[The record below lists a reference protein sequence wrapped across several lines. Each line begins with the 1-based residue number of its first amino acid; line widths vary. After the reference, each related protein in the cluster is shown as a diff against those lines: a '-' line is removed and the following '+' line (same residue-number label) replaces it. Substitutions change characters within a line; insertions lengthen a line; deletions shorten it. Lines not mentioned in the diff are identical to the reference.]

1 MPEARAI
8 AFYLPQFNPVAVN
21 DQFWGKGFTEWT
33 NVTKAKP
40 LFPGHKQPKLPSD
53 LGFYDLRVPETRIYQ
68 AELAKYAGIEGFCYW
83 HYWFGNGKR
92 VLERVFDE
100 VVESGKPNFP
110 FCLAWANQTWTGRW
124 HGLDNEILVRQEYP
138 GRKDYINHFYSVL
151 NAFRDERYITV
162 DGKIL
167 FLIFMPKDLP
177 KEFLTVWR
185 ELAAKEKLRGFYF
198 IGFGLDENNYKSLG
212 YDGYIDQ
219 SPIEFQFRA
228 NIEKVVGK
236 FTDILIHR
244 GCKTMDYER
253 FVEYHMDKNLRPN
266 EFPVILPNW
275 DNTPRLGSRGTVLIR
290 SNPDKFYDA
299 AKMSV
304 SKLQQRDREKRLL
317 FIKSWNEWA
326 EGNYLEPDQL
336 YGKEWLTAVRK
347 AVA

>member
-8 AFYLPQFNPVAVN
+8 AFYLPQFHPVAIN
-21 DQFWGKGFTEWT
+21 DSFWGKGFTEWT

-40 LFPGHKQPKLPSD
+40 LFPGHKQPKLPSE

-68 AELAKYAGIEGFCYW
+68 AQLAQYAGIEGFSYW

-100 VVESGKPNFP
+100 VVESGKPDFP

-124 HGLDNEILVRQEYP
+124 HGLDNEILIRQEYP
-138 GRKDYINHFYSVL
+138 GRDDYISHFYSLL

-177 KEFLTVWR
+177 QEFLTVWR
-185 ELAAKEKLRGFYF
+185 ELAAKEKLSGFYF
-198 IGFGLDENNYKSLG
+198 IGFGLGENNYKSLG

-228 NIEKVVGK
+228 NIEKLIGK

-253 FVEYHMDKNLRPN
+253 FAEYHMSKRLRPN

-275 DNTPRLGSRGTVLIR
+275 DNTPRLGSRGSVLIR
-290 SNPDKFYDA
+290 SNPDKFHDV

-304 SKLQQRDREKRLL
+304 SKLQRRIREKRLL

-326 EGNYLEPDQL
+326 EGNYLEPDQI
-336 YGKEWLTAVRK
+336 YGREWLAAFRK